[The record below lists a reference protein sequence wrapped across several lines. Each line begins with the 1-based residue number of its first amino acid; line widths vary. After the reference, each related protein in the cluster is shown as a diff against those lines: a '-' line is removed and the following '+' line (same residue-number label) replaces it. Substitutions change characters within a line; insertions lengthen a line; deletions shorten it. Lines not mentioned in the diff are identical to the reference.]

1 MESLLAGMATQEKGS
16 SQIAGGRM
24 TEITIQQAAT
34 FVVAL
39 TFGVVASVVGEIVRR
54 NAARKN
60 GKQSIYDEWER
71 RQKETRGRK

>member
-1 MESLLAGMATQEKGS
+1 MN
-16 SQIAGGRM
+16 
-24 TEITIQQAAT
+24 EITIQQAAT

-39 TFGVVASVVGEIVRR
+39 TFGVAASVVGEIVRR

-71 RQKETRGRK
+71 RQKATRGRK

>member
-1 MESLLAGMATQEKGS
+1 
-16 SQIAGGRM
+16 M
-24 TEITIQQAAT
+24 TEINIQQAAT

-54 NAARKN
+54 NAARRK

>member
-1 MESLLAGMATQEKGS
+1 MATQEKGNR
-16 SQIAGGRM
+16 QIAGGRM

-54 NAARKN
+54 NAARRN
-60 GKQSIYDEWER
+60 GKQSIYEEWER
-71 RQKETRGRK
+71 RQNATRRRK

>member
-1 MESLLAGMATQEKGS
+1 
-16 SQIAGGRM
+16 M
-24 TEITIQQAAT
+24 TAITIQQAAT

-39 TFGVVASVVGEIVRR
+39 TFGVAASVVGEIVRR
-54 NAARKN
+54 NAARRN

>member
-1 MESLLAGMATQEKGS
+1 METQEKGNR
-16 SQIAGGRM
+16 QIAGGRM

-39 TFGVVASVVGEIVRR
+39 TFGVAASVVGEIVRR
-54 NAARKN
+54 TSARKN

-71 RQKETRGRK
+71 RQKATRGRK

>member
-1 MESLLAGMATQEKGS
+1 MN
-16 SQIAGGRM
+16 
-24 TEITIQQAAT
+24 EITIQQAAT

-54 NAARKN
+54 NAARRN

-71 RQKETRGRK
+71 RQKATRGRK

>member
-1 MESLLAGMATQEKGS
+1 
-16 SQIAGGRM
+16 M
-24 TEITIQQAAT
+24 TEITIQHTAT

-54 NAARKN
+54 KSARRN

-71 RQKETRGRK
+71 REKATRGRK